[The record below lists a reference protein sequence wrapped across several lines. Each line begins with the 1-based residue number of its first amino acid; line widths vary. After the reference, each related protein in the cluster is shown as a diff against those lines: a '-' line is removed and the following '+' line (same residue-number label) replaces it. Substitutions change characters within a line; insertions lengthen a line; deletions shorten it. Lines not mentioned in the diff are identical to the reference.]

1 MRMVSKTPLALL
13 LAAAALAGSTTL
25 ATAQMSHGTM
35 QHSGGMQHGGM
46 HGAGSA
52 QDTPATKAYQEAAAR
67 MHRDMA
73 IAYTGDAD
81 VDFVKGMIPHHQAA
95 IDMARIELRY
105 GKDEQTRKLAEA
117 IIKAQE
123 AELADMKA
131 WLKAKGQ

>member
-1 MRMVSKTPLALL
+1 MKSPLSLFASALV
-13 LAAAALAGSTTL
+13 LAGSTTL
-25 ATAQMSHGTM
+25 AAAQMSHGTM
-35 QHSGGMQHGGM
+35 QHGGM
-46 HGAGSA
+46 HGAPSA
-52 QDTPATKAYQEAAAR
+52 QDTPATKAYKAAAAK

-73 IAYTGDAD
+73 ITYTGDAD

-95 IDMARIELRY
+95 IDMARIELQY

-123 AELADMKA
+123 AEIADMQA

>member
-1 MRMVSKTPLALL
+1 MRMLSTTVSLL
-13 LAAAALAGSTTL
+13 LAACALAGAMAL
-25 ATAQMSHGTM
+25 ANAQMSHGTM
-35 QHSGGMQHGGM
+35 QHGGM
-46 HGAGSA
+46 HGAATA
-52 QDTPATKAYQEAAAR
+52 QDTPASKAFKEAAAR

-95 IDMARIELRY
+95 IDMAKIELQY

-123 AELADMKA
+123 AEIADMKA
-131 WLKAKGQ
+131 WLKARGQ